1 MALIID
7 TPAARE
13 AVAGR
18 LAPGPGTQGGDSW
31 GDPWLTPDHFGQAVH
46 EVITDLAAVSQRRR
60 QSEIVAAVTRALVR
74 RSTASPAL
82 RRRLTALATT
92 YVDRFMPLGTVRLL
106 GAEVEAI
113 GARFDLIW
121 TTGSYH
127 WADEIKSAGDRLTE
141 RLAQQCQRQLDAGE
155 ECWGATFVGVR
166 VVWLQTP
173 GRELL
178 IARSAT
184 VLR

>member
-7 TPAARE
+7 TPPARD
-13 AVAGR
+13 AIAGR
-18 LAPGPGTQGGDSW
+18 RASGPGTQRDDSW
-31 GDPWLTPDHFGQAVH
+31 GDPWLRPDHFGQAVH
-46 EVITDLAAVSQRRR
+46 EVITDLAAASQRCE
-60 QSEIVAAVTRALVR
+60 SEVVAAVTRALVR

-92 YVDRFMPLGTVRLL
+92 YADRFMPLGAVCLL

-141 RLAQQCQRQLDAGE
+141 RLAQQCQRELDAGDE
-155 ECWGATFVGVR
+155 RWGAAFVGVR

-184 VLR
+184 GLR